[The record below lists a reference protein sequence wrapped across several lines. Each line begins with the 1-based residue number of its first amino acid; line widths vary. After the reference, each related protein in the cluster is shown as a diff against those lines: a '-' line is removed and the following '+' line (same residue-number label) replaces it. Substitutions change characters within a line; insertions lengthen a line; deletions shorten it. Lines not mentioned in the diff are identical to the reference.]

1 MGYTVAIDPGDTVG
15 ICIFNAQGGVEV
27 IDQLPFESADG
38 KDFLHWLEEFPHAVD
53 TVVYER
59 WITYRQKAHKQVGSK
74 QKAAQGIGAIKSFAI
89 RKKAKLV
96 EQPADIMVIAK
107 QWSGLKMPSQH
118 SKTHKYAA
126 YLHGYYY
133 LQKEGVIQ
141 PRVPLIGEM

>member
-15 ICIFNAQGGVEV
+15 ICIFDENGGVQV
-27 IDQLPFESADG
+27 LDQLPFEAPDG
-38 KDFLHWLEEFPHAVD
+38 KDFLHWLEEFNHPVD
-53 TVVYER
+53 TVVFET
-59 WITYRQKAHKQVGSK
+59 WITYRQKAAKQVGSK

-96 EQPADIMVIAK
+96 EQKADIMPIAM

-126 YLHGYYY
+126 YLHGYFY
-133 LQKEGVIQ
+133 LQKEGIIK
-141 PRVPLIGEM
+141 PRVPLIGDM